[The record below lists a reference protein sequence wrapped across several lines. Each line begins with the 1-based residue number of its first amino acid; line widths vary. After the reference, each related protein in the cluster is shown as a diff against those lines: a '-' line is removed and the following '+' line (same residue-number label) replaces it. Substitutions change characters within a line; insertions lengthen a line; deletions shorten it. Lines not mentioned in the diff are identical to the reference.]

1 MVEDQEQKHCC
12 RFCNKKFPCGRSL
25 GGHMRSHM
33 TVNSSETEEK
43 FEKKKG
49 PPLVPGGGINTSKN
63 FSASFEGYGL
73 RENPK
78 KTWRLSGS
86 SHASSQQGKA
96 CKECGKMFPSWKALF
111 GHMRCHSER
120 SAQEDSWSGGAGAAG
135 GSGGDGSSKMVLD
148 SQSDNEGVAPR
159 RRRSRRARYGA
170 SPSSFSVANGSSSIS
185 EMEQEQEDVAIS
197 LMMLSRD
204 VGSWGGIN
212 NSVAESSDNNSVVL
226 EVRSSAIVKKKRESN
241 KKRSEP
247 GLSDDM
253 SLRNL
258 PRKVDSDDVSDDWL
272 NRDGEFDENKLDYE
286 VSDEEMVKDLLK
298 LDYSHFKL
306 GKNSSKKKVA
316 ELGRN
321 LQKRIDFDRVGSS
334 KRANY
339 DSCETELGKEFSKKV
354 KHEAAAAAA
363 VNGIGKIPSK
373 KNRFECTTCNK
384 TFHSYQAL
392 GGHRASHKKVK
403 GCFASKTEGSEAS
416 FEEEESS
423 PEQALLSENKYN
435 TCSIEKLIEAGESSE
450 AQVKKV
456 KGHECPICFKVFASG
471 QALGGHKRS
480 HLVSNSDIASRPENC
495 QTIVIQQQLSE
506 IPDLLDLNL
515 PAPVEEDTSNGFKS
529 WWVGA
534 NHKHEP
540 LVGLISN

>member
-1 MVEDQEQKHCC
+1 MDEDQEPKHCC

-33 TVNSSETEEK
+33 TVNSSETDEK
-43 FEKKKG
+43 IEKKKG
-49 PPLVPGGGINTSKN
+49 PVTARSNTKSC
-63 FSASFEGYGL
+63 AGFEGYGL

-78 KTWRLSGS
+78 KTWRFSDS
-86 SHASSQQGKA
+86 SHASQQGKA
-96 CKECGKMFPSWKALF
+96 CKECGKTFPSWKALF

-120 SAQEDSWSGGAGAAG
+120 SAQEDSWSGGG
-135 GSGGDGSSKMVLD
+135 GGGGGGGGWSSKMVLD

-170 SPSSFSVANGSSSIS
+170 SPSFSIANGSSSIS
-185 EMEQEQEDVAIS
+185 EIEQEQEDVAIS

-212 NSVAESSDNNSVVL
+212 SVAESSDNNSVVL
-226 EVRSSAIVKKKRESN
+226 EVRSSAIVKGQVEKGGDPSPKKKRDTN

-258 PRKVDSDDVSDDWL
+258 GRRVYSDVSDEWL
-272 NRDGEFDENKLDYE
+272 SRDDRFDEYKLDYE

-298 LDYSHFKL
+298 LDYSDFKL
-306 GKNSSKKKVA
+306 GGNFCNKKVVSNIDRS
-316 ELGRN
+316 ELGRD
-321 LQKRIDFDRVGSS
+321 LPKRIDFDRVGSS

-339 DSCETELGKEFSKKV
+339 NSCETELGNEFSKKV
-354 KHEAAAAAA
+354 KCEAT
-363 VNGIGKIPSK
+363 VNGMGKIQK
-373 KNRFECTTCNK
+373 KKSRFECTTCNK

-403 GCFASKTEGSEAS
+403 GCFASKIDSSEAS
-416 FEEEESS
+416 FEEEEGS
-423 PEQALLSENKYN
+423 PGQVANDKLK
-435 TCSIEKLIEAGESSE
+435 TCSIENLIEAGGSSD
-450 AQVKKV
+450 AQLKKV

-480 HLVSNSDIASRPENC
+480 HLVSNADARGEKC
-495 QTIVIQQQLSE
+495 QTIVVQQQLSE

-515 PAPVEEDTSNGFKS
+515 PAPVEEDSNGFKS
-529 WWVGA
+529 WWVGGS
-534 NHKHEP
+534 HKREP